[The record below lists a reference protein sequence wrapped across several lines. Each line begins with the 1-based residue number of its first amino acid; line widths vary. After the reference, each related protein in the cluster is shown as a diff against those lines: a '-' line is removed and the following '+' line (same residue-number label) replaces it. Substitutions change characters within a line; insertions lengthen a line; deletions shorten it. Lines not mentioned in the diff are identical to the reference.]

1 MAFLNVLVVAD
12 QFHYFLGNSY
22 IKIKRK
28 YDYLT
33 LKLLKF
39 NKNICNVVVIVEEA
53 FEFCWSSF
61 ADENYTLPKWT
72 RREAK
77 FEQICIWNPM
87 TTGFIT
93 LTLIYIISMQ
103 FLLLSGRHS
112 SAQTSSAVKSK
123 EKQLFL
129 QATD

>member
-33 LKLLKF
+33 FKLPKF
-39 NKNICNVVVIVEEA
+39 NKNMCNVVITVEEA

-61 ADENYTLPKWT
+61 ADENYTSPKST
-72 RREAK
+72 RRDVNLNK
-77 FEQICIWNPM
+77 FAFGTP
-87 TTGFIT
+87 
-93 LTLIYIISMQ
+93 
-103 FLLLSGRHS
+103 
-112 SAQTSSAVKSK
+112 
-123 EKQLFL
+123 
-129 QATD
+129 

>member
-1 MAFLNVLVVAD
+1 MAFLNALVVAD

-33 LKLLKF
+33 LKVLKF
-39 NKNICNVVVIVEEA
+39 NKNICNVVIIIEAA

-61 ADENYTLPKWT
+61 ADENYVLYQNGPGE
-72 RREAK
+72 RQI
-77 FEQICIWNPM
+77 EQICIWNPM
-87 TTGFIT
+87 TTGFIA

-112 SAQTSSAVKSK
+112 SAQNVLSSEEQGETTVFAGY
-123 EKQLFL
+123 
-129 QATD
+129 

>member
-61 ADENYTLPKWT
+61 ADENYTSPKST
-72 RREAK
+72 RRDVKLNK
-77 FEQICIWNPM
+77 FAFGTP
-87 TTGFIT
+87 
-93 LTLIYIISMQ
+93 
-103 FLLLSGRHS
+103 
-112 SAQTSSAVKSK
+112 
-123 EKQLFL
+123 
-129 QATD
+129 

>member
-33 LKLLKF
+33 LKVLKF
-39 NKNICNVVVIVEEA
+39 NKNICNVVIIIEAA

>member
-1 MAFLNVLVVAD
+1 MAFLNALIVAD

-39 NKNICNVVVIVEEA
+39 NKNICNVVIIVEEA

-61 ADENYTLPKWT
+61 AEENYTSPKSTT
-72 RREAK
+72 RDAK
-77 FEQICIWNPM
+77 LNKFAKNPM
-87 TTGFIT
+87 TTGFIM
-93 LTLIYIISMQ
+93 LTLIYVISMQ

-112 SAQTSSAVKSK
+112 SAQKVLSGVEQGEMAV
-123 EKQLFL
+123 F
-129 QATD
+129 AGY